1 MKSIG
6 GTGPRRVSQALWQS
20 PGLSLFRQTRE
31 LALQPLGVWQDGK
44 RAVELLPRPGAKES
58 SSLPWPAPSSFGEQ
72 EAPSQQDTTAI
83 KGYLGWRVGHGR
95 AASALPPQA
104 PGSPISPAPQDARE
118 LGGPLSGEAESGRK
132 QSRAFPFRNGHPQ
145 NCGGDTS
152 IPDKHPKFWAHHPS
166 SLTAGRHMS

>member
-6 GTGPRRVSQALWQS
+6 GTGPRQVSQALWQS

-104 PGSPISPAPQDARE
+104 PGSPVSPAPQDARE
-118 LGGPLSGEAESGRK
+118 LGEGLSLGRLSQGGSNLGPSPLELDTPKIVVGTPVSQISTPNSGPTTQA
-132 QSRAFPFRNGHPQ
+132 P
-145 NCGGDTS
+145 
-152 IPDKHPKFWAHHPS
+152 
-166 SLTAGRHMS
+166 